1 MKKLI
6 FLLAACLLVS
16 FSFTTESE
24 ARPKHKRSHYNI
36 TKVQKK
42 KVKVVKRAVK
52 PVKSQQVVQQ
62 PQVYHDESNA
72 AAFFAADKARVPQQ
86 NVVVEASRRSFQT
99 VAGAYGSSTDLI
111 GRASRYLGAN
121 ARQLGLP
128 PRLWCADFMNM
139 LVGGTDR
146 RAASYLR
153 RGRPA
158 PYGCTN
164 CVAVTGRR
172 GGGHVGIV
180 KGYDNRGNP
189 ILISGN
195 HSRKVGVG
203 TYARSRVLAYRYI

>member
-16 FSFTTESE
+16 FGFITESE

-36 TKVQKK
+36 VKVQKK
-42 KVKVVKRAVK
+42 KTKVVKH
-52 PVKSQQVVQQ
+52 PVQTQQVVQQ
-62 PQVYHDESNA
+62 TNYADDSA
-72 AAFFAADKARVPQQ
+72 ATFFAADRSRAGMT
-86 NVVVEASRRSFQT
+86 NEVVIEASRRSFQT
-99 VAGAYGSSTDLI
+99 VTHAGGDLI
-111 GRASRYLGAN
+111 GKASRYIGAN

-128 PRLWCADFMNM
+128 SRLWCADFMNM
-139 LVGGTDR
+139 LVGGSDR
-146 RAASYLR
+146 RAFSYLR

-158 PYGCTN
+158 PHGCVN

-195 HSRKVGVG
+195 YGRRVGVG
-203 TYARSRVLAYRYI
+203 VYAKSRILAYRYI

>member
-16 FSFTTESE
+16 FSFTSESE
-24 ARPKHKRSHYNI
+24 ARPKHKRSHYTI

-42 KVKVVKRAVK
+42 KKVKIVKRIVK
-52 PVKSQQVVQQ
+52 PVMTHQVVQQ
-62 PQVYHDESNA
+62 PNYDDDNP
-72 AAFFAADKARVPQQ
+72 AAFFAADRARIGVT
-86 NVVVEASRRSFQT
+86 NNAVVETSRRSFQT
-99 VAGAYGSSTDLI
+99 VTHGTGDLI
-111 GRASRYLGAN
+111 VKASRYIGAN

-128 PRLWCADFMNM
+128 PTLWCADFMNM
-139 LVGGTDR
+139 LVGGRDR
-146 RAASYLR
+146 RAFSYLR

-158 PYGCTN
+158 PHGCVN

-195 HSRKVGVG
+195 HSRRVGVG
-203 TYARSRVLAYRYI
+203 VYARSRVIAYRYI

>member
-6 FLLAACLLVS
+6 FLLVACLLVS
-16 FSFTTESE
+16 FSFVSESE
-24 ARPKHKRSHYNI
+24 ARPKHKRNHYSI

-42 KVKVVKRAVK
+42 KVRVVKRAVK
-52 PVKSQQVVQQ
+52 PVKPQQVVQQ
-62 PQVYHDESNA
+62 PVYHDENNA
-72 AAFFAADKARVPQQ
+72 ASFFANDRARVPQQ

-99 VAGAYGSSTDLI
+99 VAEAYGSSTDLI
-111 GRASRYLGAN
+111 GRASRYIGAN

-128 PRLWCADFMNM
+128 PTLWCADFMNM
-139 LVGGTDR
+139 LVGGKDR

-158 PYGCTN
+158 PYGCVN

-195 HSRKVGVG
+195 HSRRVGVG
-203 TYARSRVLAYRYI
+203 TYAKSRVLAYRYI